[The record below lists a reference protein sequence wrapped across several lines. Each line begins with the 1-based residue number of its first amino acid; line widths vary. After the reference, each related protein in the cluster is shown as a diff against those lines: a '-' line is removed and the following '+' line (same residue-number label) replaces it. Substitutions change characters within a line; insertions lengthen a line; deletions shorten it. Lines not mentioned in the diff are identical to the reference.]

1 MNPFGLPPLANDH
14 PPDFSDAAHCRKWL
28 AGVPLNNPAQ
38 AQVQLLRQLHLL
50 NRHDLAAGARIEIL
64 EALRQPVI
72 AVQETGLKR
81 FAGKALPLAAGEE
94 AAFEATQNLWQALAD
109 GYLRCIEAWISEA
122 RSDADRK
129 ALAAERALAAL
140 GAKQLDI
147 YRGGRQPAPPHW
159 RLLHAVFRAA
169 EDMRVT
175 GVGVAE
181 EEGRGAS
188 STPMAAY
195 AAALLLHLASPHEF
209 TPRQLAWVVRWARRW
224 SGKVVVGLSMPSD
237 PKAIPVCVD
246 LASDQPAGYMPRA
259 GDGARWLDPTELRR
273 SVKTRIVRLDKGES
287 PASLQLG
294 DDCTQPACGE
304 VLNQVYQR
312 WCRGGLGRRQ
322 DRRPADGGCE
332 FVCDIPAIHYYLSG
346 RKPFKQP
353 GMAGDD
359 LLRIEREEIATFGR
373 ISTRREE
380 NFSVQQG
387 FELESWQVLE
397 DWSLLNESATG
408 VRIAR
413 NLRQPG
419 HRVAPGQLVAVRP
432 ADARAMLLGMARWV
446 MAGGDGML
454 HAGVQFFPGQA
465 ESVALRST
473 GLTAVREPYRPGFL
487 LPAIAALDQPATVV
501 LPTGWFRV
509 EGVVEV
515 FTDRARQ
522 IRLVRLVERGADF
535 ERAEYKTTG

>member
-1 MNPFGLPPLANDH
+1 MNAFGLPPLSGDH
-14 PPDFSDAAHCRKWL
+14 PPEFTDVVLCRKWL

-38 AQVQLLRQLHLL
+38 AQVHLLRQLHLL
-50 NRHDLAAGARIEIL
+50 NRHPLAAGVRVEIL
-64 EALRQPVI
+64 EALRPAVVS
-72 AVQETGLKR
+72 VQETGLKR
-81 FAGKALPLAAGEE
+81 FAGKALPLAAAEE
-94 AAFEATQNLWQALAD
+94 AAFEATQNLWQALCD
-109 GYLRCIEAWISEA
+109 GYLRCIEAWMSEG
-122 RSDADRK
+122 RGDADRK

-140 GAKQLDI
+140 AARQLDI

-169 EDMRVT
+169 EEMRVT
-175 GVGVAE
+175 GVGVE
-181 EEGRGAS
+181 EVEGKGAS
-188 STPMAAY
+188 TTPMAAY
-195 AAALLLHLASPHEF
+195 AAALLLHLASPHELSA
-209 TPRQLAWVVRWARRW
+209 RHLSWVVRWARRW
-224 SGKVVVGLSMPSD
+224 AGKVVVGLSMPAD
-237 PKAIPVCVD
+237 PKAIPACVD

-273 SVKTRIVRLDKGES
+273 SLKARIVRLDKGES
-287 PASLQLG
+287 PAALQLG
-294 DDCTQPACGE
+294 EDCVQPACGE
-304 VLNQVYQR
+304 VLNQAYQR

-322 DRRPADGGCE
+322 DRRPASGGCE
-332 FVCDIPAIHYYLSG
+332 FVCDVPAIHYYLSG

-353 GMAGDD
+353 GVAGGD

-419 HRVAPGQLVAVRP
+419 HRLAAGQLVAVRP
-432 ADARAMLLGMARWV
+432 SDARALLLGMARWV
-446 MAGGDGML
+446 MAGSDGLL
-454 HAGVQFFPGQA
+454 HAGIQFFAGQA
-465 ESVALRST
+465 EPVALRST
-473 GLTAVREPYRPGFL
+473 GLTAVREPYRQGFL
-487 LPAIAALDQPATVV
+487 LPAIAALDQPATVIMPV
-501 LPTGWFRV
+501 GWFRV

-522 IRLVRLVERGADF
+522 VRVVRLIERGADF
-535 ERAEYKTTG
+535 ERAEYKASA